1 MNLKEAVRSSYFAQG
16 LSEGQLES
24 LYALAELRPFDAG
37 EEILR
42 EFDDSRDLMILANGS
57 AKVMTVAGE
66 LVGQIKAGMP
76 MGEIAFLDGRPI
88 GHRHRTGRL
97 PRGGFPCRPSDGT
110 HDELAGVGLSVSPQ
124 YQQGPLR
131 PAADGHA
138 QSRGAHGYRRGRN
151 RHFPALSRVTVT
163 RLRVARRALRNVCAV
178 GRQAPKTRISRRD
191 LVFCAHTRTITEQN
205 HV

>member
-76 MGEIAFLDGRPI
+76 MGEIAFLDGRPRSGTVI
-88 GHRHRTGRL
+88 AQDDCHVVV
-97 PRGGFPCRPSDGT
+97 FPAGPLTELMMNSP
-110 HDELAGVGLSVSPQ
+110 ELA
-124 YQQGPLR
+124 
-131 PAADGHA
+131 
-138 QSRGAHGYRRGRN
+138 SRCLLNISKVLCA
-151 RHFPALSRVTVT
+151 
-163 RLRVARRALRNVCAV
+163 RLRTATRNLAALMAIEEVEIGTFR
-178 GRQAPKTRISRRD
+178 P
-191 LVFCAHTRTITEQN
+191 
-205 HV
+205 